1 MVTGTCDPGHA
12 GHGPLASHRDECGT
26 QASLSVSSEIKME
39 LTGKTPFL
47 SAVRALGLPEA
58 CVPMWSCLSAL
69 GIELRRR
76 RE

>member
-1 MVTGTCDPGHA
+1 MVTGTCDPGNA

-47 SAVRALGLPEA
+47 SAVRAV
-58 CVPMWSCLSAL
+58 VPVWSCLSAL